1 MRVPSSGLGQS
12 FPSHRTLLVSIIG
25 AEPVHSSELRIKMVS
40 QWCANLLLVTD
51 ERELPTSRKGD
62 VSDGMEQR
70 DVAEVEIQLKAL
82 SNNKELRTSR

>member
-1 MRVPSSGLGQS
+1 
-12 FPSHRTLLVSIIG
+12 
-25 AEPVHSSELRIKMVS
+25 MVS